1 MPPIETIF
9 TAVDRV
15 AMNGDDEIPLVDGLS
30 LIKPNAELTSGSW
43 SNSVTGMDELEIKQA
58 SCQGR
63 SKSGPVWRS
72 TREPLWV

>member
-43 SNSVTGMDELEIKQA
+43 SNSVTGMVNL
-58 SCQGR
+58 SR
-63 SKSGPVWRS
+63 
-72 TREPLWV
+72 

>member
-1 MPPIETIF
+1 MPPIETMF

-58 SCQGR
+58 SR
-63 SKSGPVWRS
+63 FFV
-72 TREPLWV
+72 